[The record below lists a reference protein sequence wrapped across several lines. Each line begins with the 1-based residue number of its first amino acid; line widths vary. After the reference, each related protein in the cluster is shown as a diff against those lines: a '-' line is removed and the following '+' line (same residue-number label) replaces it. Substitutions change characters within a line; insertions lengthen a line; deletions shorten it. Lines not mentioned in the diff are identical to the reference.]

1 MARLADKLQF
11 TVAYLRPF
19 IS

>member
-1 MARLADKLQF
+1 MARLADKLHF
-11 TVAYLRPF
+11 AVAYLRPF